1 MVKKPY
7 IPLPDEQNDRNRGR
21 HKNCGAVMKRKSS
34 IFIVYYNSMIDF
46 IDISYLAHGNDKQQ
60 LVYYILCEHQILNK
74 LNVYKPIVVGTIP
87 IEIDIP
93 NSDVDIICEVSD
105 FNQFHVLVK
114 KEFSEFEG
122 FDFQIQ
128 ESHYVA
134 NFSIDG
140 LPIEIY
146 AENKPTQYQNAYL
159 HMMIEYRLIQ
169 LLGADFKAS
178 IVTLKQQGYKTE
190 PAFGKLL
197 GLKNPYM
204 DLLELERKTNDELFE
219 MEVSRKQKP

>member
-1 MVKKPY
+1 
-7 IPLPDEQNDRNRGR
+7 
-21 HKNCGAVMKRKSS
+21 
-34 IFIVYYNSMIDF
+34 MIDF
-46 IDISYLAHGNDKQQ
+46 IDISYLAHGNDKQK
-60 LVYYILCEHQILNK
+60 LVYYILCEHQILTK
-74 LNVYKPIVVGTIP
+74 LTAYKPIVVGTIP

-93 NSDVDIICEVSD
+93 NSDLDIICEVSD
-105 FNQFHVLVK
+105 FNQFHVFVK

-122 FDFQIQ
+122 FNFQIE

-159 HMMIEYRLIQ
+159 HMLIEYRLIQ
-169 LLGADFKAS
+169 LLGADFKARV
-178 IVTLKQQGYKTE
+178 INLKQQGYKTE

-197 GLKNPYM
+197 GLKSPYM
-204 DLLELERKTNDELFE
+204 DLLELERKTNNELFE
-219 MEVSRKQKP
+219 MDVCRKQKP

>member
-1 MVKKPY
+1 
-7 IPLPDEQNDRNRGR
+7 
-21 HKNCGAVMKRKSS
+21 
-34 IFIVYYNSMIDF
+34 MIDF
-46 IDISYLAHGNDKQQ
+46 IDISYLVHGNDKQK
-60 LVYYILCEHQILNK
+60 LVYYILCEHHILNK
-74 LNVYKPIVVGTIP
+74 LNAYKPIVVGTLP

-105 FNQFHVLVK
+105 FNQFHILVK
-114 KEFSEFEG
+114 KEFSKFEG
-122 FDFQIQ
+122 FNFQIE

-146 AENKPTQYQNAYL
+146 AENKPSQYQNGYL

-169 LLGADFKAS
+169 LLGADFKVRV
-178 IVTLKQQGYKTE
+178 INLKQQGHKTE

-197 GLKNPYM
+197 GLKNPYI

-219 MEVSRKQKP
+219 MEVFRKQKP